1 MAESGYSWWIKRI
14 RSSFE
19 LSDIIR
25 IDHFRGFEAY
35 WRVPSGETTA
45 VNGKWVKGPGQ
56 KFFDAVKK
64 ELGDD
69 LPIIAEDLGVIT
81 EGVEKLRDRN
91 HFPGM
96 KIMQFAFGFD
106 DGGEFDTTNDYLLH
120 NCIRSSVAYTG
131 THDNNTTVGWYRSL
145 DDRTK
150 DIVRRYFECG
160 DDEVL
165 WKMMRALMMGPS
177 MYVIFP
183 FRISWDW
190 ERKRG

>member
-1 MAESGYSWWIKRI
+1 
-14 RSSFE
+14 
-19 LSDIIR
+19 
-25 IDHFRGFEAY
+25 
-35 WRVPSGETTA
+35 
-45 VNGKWVKGPGQ
+45 
-56 KFFDAVKK
+56 
-64 ELGDD
+64 
-69 LPIIAEDLGVIT
+69 
-81 EGVEKLRDRN
+81 
-91 HFPGM
+91 M

-183 FRISWDW
+183 FRISWDLRGSED
-190 ERKRG
+190 ERSVDLRNFQLVMEDEEGGSHLFMLRRHKVLL